1 MRILTPLLVLLV
13 VNAPAYAQT
22 GITTS
27 GATSAVNITNPSN
40 ITSRLVTP
48 PTVVAPGLAA
58 AGIETCLGSASG
70 GLSLMGTGVTFGGT
84 VSDPGCSIRLTA
96 RQLHAFGYHQAALS
110 LLCQDPRVAEAMA
123 TVGQPCPVS
132 VEAARERR
140 RVGEYPTGSS
150 DRSRSAA
157 LRTSDVVLEFDEVSR
172 VKPFTAEEARWFAR
186 DTPR

>member
-1 MRILTPLLVLLV
+1 MRILTPLLALLAM
-13 VNAPAYAQT
+13 NASAHAQT

-27 GATSAVNITNPSN
+27 GATSAVNITNPAN
-40 ITSRLVTP
+40 ITSRLITP

-123 TVGQPCPVS
+123 TVGQPCPMS

-140 RVGEYPTGSS
+140 RAGDYPTGSI

-157 LRTSDVVLEFDEVSR
+157 LRTSDVAPELDEASR

>member
-1 MRILTPLLVLLV
+1 MRILTLILALLVM
-13 VNAPAYAQT
+13 NAPAYAQT
-22 GITTS
+22 GTTTS
-27 GATSAVNITNPSN
+27 GASSAVNITNPSN
-40 ITSRLVTP
+40 ITSRLITP

-84 VSDPGCSIRLTA
+84 VPDPGCSIRLTA

-110 LLCQDPRVAEAMA
+110 LLCQDARVAEAMA
-123 TVGQPCPVS
+123 TVGQPCPV
-132 VEAARERR
+132 AADGARERR
-140 RVGEYPTGSS
+140 RVDYPTGSV

-157 LRTSDVVLEFDEVSR
+157 LRTSDVALEVDEASR